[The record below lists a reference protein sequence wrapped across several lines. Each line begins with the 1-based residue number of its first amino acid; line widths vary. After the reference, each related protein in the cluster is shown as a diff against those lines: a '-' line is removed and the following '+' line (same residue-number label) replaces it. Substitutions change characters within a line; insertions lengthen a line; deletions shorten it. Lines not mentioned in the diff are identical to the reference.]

1 MEHTVRIYCKNIQ
14 SAIDV
19 KEGTSLLDIFSLLRI
34 RLPYQVMCARVNN
47 KTQELNYRIYTPKD
61 IEFLDLSHPSGR
73 RTYVRS
79 LYFILYKAVS
89 EILPDCSLRI
99 EHSVSKGYYC
109 DVENLGREVSQEE
122 VSRIK
127 ARMRQIIKADIPF
140 ERIDCPTEEAVA
152 RFKKHGMYDK
162 AILLETSR
170 TLYATYYRLDNL
182 IDYYYSCLVPS
193 TGFLSVFDL
202 IKYDEGMLLIP
213 PSLYDGKLPEKVVEQ
228 KKMLAVFKEYVRFN
242 EIARLSN
249 VGNLNHAIQE
259 GVAPDLIK
267 ITEALHEKKI
277 ARIADEIAEKNRDG
291 EVRVVLIAGPSSS
304 GKTTFSKR
312 LGVQLMTN
320 LLMPVTI
327 SLDDYF
333 LNREDTPIDENG
345 DYDFESLYALDLEL
359 FNRDLSALLSGEE
372 IDLPSFN
379 FELGR
384 REYRGKKLRLTPES
398 ILIME
403 GIHALNPELTSCI
416 EDKYKYRVYVSALTS
431 ISLDDHN
438 CIPTTD
444 NRLLRRII
452 RDYKYRGTLA
462 ASTIAR
468 WPSVRRGED
477 KWIFPYQENADAMFN
492 SSLLIELAVLKRH
505 ASTVLQDVP
514 PTCPEYGE
522 ADRLLKF
529 LSYFLPIE
537 DAEIPPTSLLREF
550 LGGSSFVYL

>member
-1 MEHTVRIYCKNIQ
+1 MEHTVRIYCKNTQ
-14 SAIDV
+14 SSIDV
-19 KEGTSLLDIFSLLRI
+19 REGTSLLDIFYLLQI
-34 RLPYQVMCARVNN
+34 NLPNKVMCARVNN
-47 KTQELNYRIYTPKD
+47 KTQELNYRIYAPKD
-61 IEFLDLSHPSGR
+61 VEFLDISHPSGM

-79 LYFILYKAVS
+79 LYFVLYKAVS
-89 EILPDCSLRI
+89 EILPECSLRI

-109 DVENLGREVSQEE
+109 NLDNFKKQVDEREVNRIKIRM
-122 VSRIK
+122 SRI
-127 ARMRQIIKADIPF
+127 INSDIPF

-162 AILLETSR
+162 AVLLETSR
-170 TLYATYYRLDNL
+170 TLYTTYYRLDNL

-193 TGFLSVFDL
+193 TGYLSTFDL
-202 IKYDEGMLLIP
+202 IKYDDGMLLVP
-213 PSLYDGKLPEKVVEQ
+213 PTSYNGALPEKITEQ
-228 KKMLAVFKEYVRFN
+228 RKMLAAFKEYVQLN
-242 EIARLSN
+242 HIARLSN
-249 VGNLNHAIQE
+249 VGNLNKAVQE
-259 GVAPDLIK
+259 GFATDLIK
-267 ITEALHEKKI
+267 IAEALHEKKI
-277 ARIADEIAEKNRDG
+277 AKIADEIAEKNKNGD
-291 EVRVVLIAGPSSS
+291 VRVILIAGPSSS

-333 LNREDTPIDENG
+333 LDREKTPIDENG
-345 DYDFESLYALDLEL
+345 EYDFESLYALDLEL
-359 FNRDLSALLSGEE
+359 FNRDLSSLLAGEE
-372 IDLPSFN
+372 IDLPTFN

-384 REYRGKKLRLTPES
+384 REYRGKKLRLKPQS

-416 EDKYKYRVYVSALTS
+416 DDKFKYRVYVSALTS

-452 RDYKYRGTLA
+452 RDKNYRGTSA
-462 ASTIAR
+462 ESTIAR

-492 SSLLIELAVLKRH
+492 SSLLFELAVLKRH
-505 ASTVLQDVP
+505 LLPVLQDVP
-514 PTCPEYGE
+514 PNCPEFGE

-529 LSYFLPIE
+529 LNYFLPIE
-537 DAEIPPTSLLREF
+537 DVEIPLTSLLREF
-550 LGGSSFVYL
+550 LGGSSFVY

>member
-47 KTQELNYRIYTPKD
+47 KTQELNYRVYTPKD
-61 IEFLDLSHPSGR
+61 VEFLDLSHPSGM

-79 LYFILYKAVS
+79 LYFVLYKSV
-89 EILPDCSLRI
+89 EEVLPESKLRI
-99 EHSVSKGYYC
+99 EHSVSKGYFC
-109 DVENLGREVSQEE
+109 NLAKLGREVTAEE
-122 VSRIK
+122 VSQIK
-127 ARMRQIIKADIPF
+127 TRMRQIIKADIPF
-140 ERIDCPTEEAVA
+140 ERIDCPTDEAVA

-170 TLYATYYRLDNL
+170 TLYTTYYRLDNL

-202 IKYDEGMLLIP
+202 IKYDEGMLLVP
-213 PSLYDGKLPEKVVEQ
+213 PSLYNGELPEKIIEQ
-228 KKMLAVFKEYVRFN
+228 KKMLSVFKEYVRFN
-242 EIARLSN
+242 QIARLSN
-249 VGNLNHAIQE
+249 VGNLNKAVQK
-259 GVAPDLIK
+259 GLAPDLIK
-267 ITEALHEKKI
+267 VTEALHEKKI
-277 ARIADEIAEKNRDG
+277 AEIADEIAEKNKKG
-291 EVRVVLIAGPSSS
+291 EARVVLIAGPSSS

-333 LNREDTPIDENG
+333 LDRENTPIDENG

-359 FNRDLSALLSGEE
+359 FNKDLSALLSGEE

-384 REYRGKKLRLTPES
+384 REYRGKRLRLDPES

-416 EDKYKYRVYVSALTS
+416 EDKYKYRIYVSALTS

-452 RDYKYRGTLA
+452 RDYKYRGTSA

-468 WPSVRRGED
+468 WSSVRRGED

-492 SSLLIELAVLKRH
+492 SSLLFELAVLKRY
-505 ASTVLQDVP
+505 ALPILQEVP

-529 LSYFLPIE
+529 ISYFLPIE

>member
-1 MEHTVRIYCKNIQ
+1 MEHTVRIYCKNAQ
-14 SAIDV
+14 SSIDV
-19 KEGTSLLDIFSLLRI
+19 REGTSLLDIFYLLQI
-34 RLPYQVMCARVNN
+34 NLQNKVMCARVNN
-47 KTQELNYRIYTPKD
+47 KTQELNYRVYTPKD
-61 IEFLDLSHPSGR
+61 IEFLDISHPSGMR
-73 RTYVRS
+73 AYVRS
-79 LYFILYKAVS
+79 LYFVLYKAVS
-89 EILPDCSLRI
+89 EILPDCNLRI

-109 DVENLGREVSQEE
+109 NLDNFKKQVDEKEVN
-122 VSRIK
+122 RIK
-127 ARMRQIIKADIPF
+127 TRMCQIIKQDIPF

-152 RFKKHGMYDK
+152 RFKKHGMFDK
-162 AILLETSR
+162 AVLLETSR
-170 TLYATYYRLDNL
+170 TLYTTYYRLDNL

-193 TGFLSVFDL
+193 TGYLSTFDL
-202 IKYDEGMLLIP
+202 VKYDDGMLLIP
-213 PSLYDGKLPEKVVEQ
+213 PTSYNGALPEKITEQ
-228 KKMLAVFKEYVRFN
+228 RKMLAAFKEYVRFN
-242 EIARLSN
+242 HIARLSN
-249 VGNLNHAIQE
+249 VGNLNKAVQK
-259 GVAPDLIK
+259 GFATDLIK
-267 ITEALHEKKI
+267 VTEALHEKKI
-277 ARIADEIAEKNRDG
+277 ARIADEIAEKNRNG
-291 EVRVVLIAGPSSS
+291 EARVILIAGPSSS

-333 LNREDTPIDENG
+333 LDREKTPIDENG

-359 FNRDLSALLSGEE
+359 FNRDLSSLLAGQE
-372 IDLPSFN
+372 IDLPTFN

-384 REYRGKKLRLTPES
+384 REYRGKKLRLNPQS

-416 EDKYKYRVYVSALTS
+416 DDKLKYRVYVSALTS

-452 RDYKYRGTLA
+452 RDNKYRGTSA

-477 KWIFPYQENADAMFN
+477 RWIFPYQENADAMFN
-492 SSLLIELAVLKRH
+492 SSLLFELAVLKRH
-505 ASTVLQDVP
+505 ALPVLQDVP
-514 PTCPEYGE
+514 PNCPEYGE

-550 LGGSSFVYL
+550 LGGSSFVY